1 MVNIGPKE
9 DGTVP
14 QPSIDIM
21 DFIGRWMQKNSEA
34 VYGTTGN
41 PFNDN
46 FPWGYVT
53 HKGNV
58 IYLHL
63 LREPLNRCIALKGL
77 LTSITKAEI
86 LASGK
91 KVTVTDQSYP
101 VLTVPAHLN
110 YDEIPVLKLVCKSP
124 VRFSEDNYMNENV
137 VSIPVANGKIIPGKE
152 GSLTIA
158 EGGNTQNFH
167 AGTGKL
173 QLKCVIDEPGTYKV
187 RVFTSRHWRRSFA
200 EG

>member
-1 MVNIGPKE
+1 MNHTWGYKKNDQNWKSPKDILCSLIECASRGVNYMVNIGPKE

-53 HKGNV
+53 HKDNV

-77 LTSITKAEI
+77 STSITKAEI

-91 KVTVTDQSYP
+91 KVTVTNQSYP

-137 VSIPVANGKIIPGKE
+137 VSIPVAM
-152 GSLTIA
+152 
-158 EGGNTQNFH
+158 
-167 AGTGKL
+167 
-173 QLKCVIDEPGTYKV
+173 V
-187 RVFTSRHWRRSFA
+187 RLFRAKREV
-200 EG
+200 